1 MKTYPHDKIMDRLVL
16 RFVPESVTPNQLTL
30 FRLISTPFVL
40 LLIHAGALGIAVP
53 VFLFIAFTDA
63 MDGSLART
71 RNQITEWGMVWD
83 PIADKILIGSVAAL
97 LILDHFPVELAIV
110 IFGVEAVFLIAG
122 YYRKRQ
128 GRIVSANV
136 WGKIKMLLQVVG
148 VLLFLVSLIIGSSS
162 VEWASYAVFVLA
174 TLFAIVSLFTLGL

>member
-1 MKTYPHDKIMDRLVL
+1 MKTYPHDIWMDRLVL
-16 RFVPESVTPNQLTL
+16 RFVPHSVTPNQITL
-30 FRLISTPFVL
+30 FRLIATPFVL
-40 LLIHAGALGIAVP
+40 LLVHSGALNIAVP
-53 VFLFIAFTDA
+53 VFIAVAFTDA

-71 RNQITEWGMVWD
+71 RNMITEWGMVWD

-97 LILDHFPVELAIV
+97 LILDHFPVELAV
-110 IFGVEAVFLIAG
+110 LIFGVEAIFLIMG

-148 VLLFLVSLIIGSSS
+148 VVLFLLSLVIGSPT
-162 VEWASYAVFVLA
+162 VEWASYATFIIATVFAV
-174 TLFAIVSLFTLGL
+174 ISLFTLGI

>member
-1 MKTYPHDKIMDRLVL
+1 MKIHPHDALMDRFVL

-30 FRLISTPFVL
+30 FRLIATPFVL
-40 LLIHAGALGIAVP
+40 LLVHAGALRIAIP
-53 VFLFIAFTDA
+53 VFLFVAFTDA

-71 RNQITEWGMVWD
+71 RNMVTEWGMVWD

-110 IFGVEAVFLIAG
+110 IFGIEAIFLIAG

-136 WGKIKMLLQVVG
+136 WGKIKMLLQVLG
-148 VLLFLVSLIIGSSS
+148 VILFLVSLVLGSPS
-162 VEWASYAVFVLA
+162 VEWTSYAVFILA
-174 TLFAIVSLFTLGL
+174 TGFAIISLFTLGL